1 MTRQLKLW
9 RAILALLLCSSA
21 LMISGCSAAE
31 DTSDTRWPT
40 DTELVDLRRWM
51 GGTYDSLISA
61 TGIGDGWTVSSP
73 TGDVAWDGTLENR
86 LRALDAL
93 RPVACEMP
101 YGATESRNRL
111 HEKLTLTGDGVDY
124 VESAERMFAYLEAD
138 SWLVV
143 FYNEP
148 EPGQWEYE
156 ASVDEEARIRIHV
169 SEESLFVTVD
179 SPCSSAHT
187 MLDLNGIDRQPS
199 VMDADSQQ
207 GVRT

>member
-1 MTRQLKLW
+1 MTRQFKLW
-9 RAILALLLCSSA
+9 RAALALLLCSSA
-21 LMISGCSAAE
+21 LTFSGCSAAE
-31 DTSDTRWPT
+31 ETSETRWPT

-51 GGTYDSLISA
+51 GGTYDSLVSA
-61 TGIGDGWTVSSP
+61 TGISDGWTVSSS
-73 TGDVAWDGTLENR
+73 TGDVAWDGSLENR

-101 YGATESRNRL
+101 YGMTESRNRL
-111 HEKLTLTGDGVDY
+111 HEKLTLAGDGVDY
-124 VESAERMFAYLEAD
+124 VESAERMFAFLEAD

-156 ASVDEEARIRIHV
+156 ASVDGEATIRIHV

-179 SPCSSAHT
+179 SPCSSALT
-187 MLDLNGIDRQPS
+187 MLDLNEIDRQPS
-199 VMDADSQQ
+199 VMDADSQR